1 MSPDSGSQR
10 SFLLN
15 DGDCLLCPS
24 GPKVAGAE
32 PIGRSAVRALRMWPA
47 RAEERLFP
55 GVGINCPGPVLSPL
69 SAPPHTTT
77 PHMDDPGLPEARP
90 ACPLVVRPWGVS
102 CSCLTWLVFPGQRRR
117 RRWRARQQPPE
128 QRPLLG
134 GADSPRGWYPSCPGP
149 AEGRVADFVWEPR
162 L

>member
-1 MSPDSGSQR
+1 MSFWSQ
-10 SFLLN
+10 
-15 DGDCLLCPS
+15 G
-24 GPKVAGAE
+24 
-32 PIGRSAVRALRMWPA
+32 GRSRAYRQISSPCPPDVASPCGGQGLPGGWGQPSRLCALATVR
-47 RAEERLFP
+47 
-55 GVGINCPGPVLSPL
+55 
-69 SAPPHTTT
+69 PPPTT
-77 PHMDDPGLPEARP
+77 PCMDYPELPEARP

-102 CSCLTWLVFPGQRRR
+102 CSCLTWLVFPGQQRW

-149 AEGRVADFVWEPR
+149 EEGRVADFVWEPR